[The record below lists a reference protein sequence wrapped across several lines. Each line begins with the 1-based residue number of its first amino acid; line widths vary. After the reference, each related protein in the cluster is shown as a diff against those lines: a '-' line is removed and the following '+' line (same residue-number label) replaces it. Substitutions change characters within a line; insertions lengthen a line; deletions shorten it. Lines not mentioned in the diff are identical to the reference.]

1 MLISI
6 VVAFFTDD
14 FQGRLEG
21 HFKEK
26 GYLVKAAQTNL
37 EALEHAASEDI
48 DVLFVDLT
56 EQQRQGLE
64 AIQQIHSLNSEI
76 QIIVMVRKND
86 VQASIAAMKSGAY
99 DDIADPFDWCVLD
112 SKIEAAYTRKL
123 QSRRIGEKRGFRQ
136 KLEDHF
142 AAAALA
148 EHGTFEMAKDI
159 FQGGLKSKKDE
170 TYSKLFAKKKST
182 SRRRKK

>member
-6 VVAFFTDD
+6 VAAFFADD
-14 FQGRLEG
+14 FQGRLAG

-26 GYLVKAAQTNL
+26 GYRVKTAQTNL
-37 EALEHAASEDI
+37 EVLEYAASEDI

-64 AIQQIHSLNSEI
+64 AIQQIHSLNSEV
-76 QIIVMVRKND
+76 QILVMVRKND
-86 VQASIAAMKSGAY
+86 VQASIAAMKRGAY
-99 DDIADPFDWCVLD
+99 DDIADPFDWTALD

-159 FQGGLKSKKDE
+159 FQGGLKGKKDK
-170 TYSKLFAKKKST
+170 TYSKLFAKKKSA